1 MEWIALRQ
9 WMGTAGVLFLYVVE
23 LVKIKK
29 KRESFSSRET
39 LLSHIKFLKNNQE
52 KI

>member
-9 WMGTAGVLFLYVVE
+9 WMGTAGVLFFYAME

-39 LLSHIKFLKNNQE
+39 LLSQNPIS
-52 KI
+52 